1 MKFLN
6 SPYSLKEANV
16 VFFGVPIGKRF
27 SDVSKALRQTP
38 VYMEDFDIESK
49 KELLEGVR
57 VVDEGDLKPKKAE
70 DITEYTRSIV
80 ESNKVPVAIAGDH
93 PSLFTIPAFGKDIK
107 VISFDAH
114 CDLKDEYEDDNIVDL
129 STLWNGK
136 FDARVNGATWL
147 RRLSETMDPKNIL
160 LIGIRSCDA
169 EELKFMEESG
179 ITYITAKDINEN
191 KEATRQKIQEFTQN
205 SKVYITLDVDV
216 FDPSIAPAV
225 HQPEPDGIHFSE
237 FKSLLHAV
245 SGSIVGLDISCL
257 KPIKGNQITEFL
269 TTRALF
275 EILSLV
281 KKLKIK
287 ENHVET
293 LEVKYPRE
301 K

>member
-27 SDVSKALRQTP
+27 SDAIEVLRRTP

-57 VVDEGDLKPKKAE
+57 VVDAGDLKPKSKE
-70 DITEYTRSIV
+70 DVTKYTRSII
-80 ESNKVPVAIAGDH
+80 EDNKIPVAIAGDH
-93 PSLFTIPAFGKDIK
+93 PSLFTIPAFKKDIK

-136 FDARVNGATWL
+136 FDAKVNGATWL
-147 RRLSETMDPKNIL
+147 RRLSEIIDPKNIL
-160 LIGIRSCDA
+160 LVGVRSCDA
-169 EELKFMEESG
+169 KELKYIEDEG
-179 ITYITAKDINEN
+179 ITYISAKAICNN
-191 KEATRQKIQEFTQN
+191 KEEAIKIIQEFTKN
-205 SKVYITLDVDV
+205 EDVYITLDIDV

-225 HQPEPDGIHFSE
+225 HQPEPGGIYFSQ
-237 FKSLLHAV
+237 FKDLLHAI
-245 SGSIVGLDISCL
+245 SGSIVGLDVCCL
-257 KPIKGNQITEFL
+257 KPIQGNQITEFL

-275 EILSLV
+275 EMLSVV
-281 KKLKIK
+281 KK
-287 ENHVET
+287 
-293 LEVKYPRE
+293 
-301 K
+301 